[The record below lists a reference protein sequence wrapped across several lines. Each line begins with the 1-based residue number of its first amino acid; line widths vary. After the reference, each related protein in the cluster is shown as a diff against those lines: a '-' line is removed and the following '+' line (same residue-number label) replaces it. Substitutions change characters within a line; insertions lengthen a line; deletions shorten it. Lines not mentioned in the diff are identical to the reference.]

1 MQMFEF
7 VGQVQNGARLPSMEQ
22 AINATRA
29 TLSTLAE
36 RLGADEAQHLGAQ
49 LPEGIGQY
57 LGGASRE
64 GERVSRDEFLQ
75 RVSEREGVDLPVS
88 VQHARAVLD
97 TLKKAV
103 SEGEMRDVLQ
113 RLPAE
118 YAPLF
123 AGTSGKLR
131 PDR

>member
-64 GERVSRDEFLQ
+64 GERFSRDEFLQ

>member
-7 VGQVQNGARLPSMEQ
+7 VGQVQNGASLPSMEQ

-36 RLGADEAQHLGAQ
+36 RLGADEARHLGAQ

-57 LGGASRE
+57 LGGASHE
-64 GERVSRDEFLQ
+64 GERFSRDEFLQ

-97 TLKKAV
+97 TLKQAV

-123 AGTSGKLR
+123 AGPAGKLQ
-131 PDR
+131 PD